1 MVLLVPKI
9 RVVGMY
15 IPETRDP
22 GMYVPTTRV
31 LGTHST
37 TNAADDRIQDM
48 GNNLDEWFI
57 MALIP
62 AKALIDQLS
71 P

>member
-1 MVLLVPKI
+1 MRPKLWKSHI
-9 RVVGMY
+9 VHSAEGTQN
-15 IPETRDP
+15 PGTHTRKA
-22 GMYVPTTRV
+22 RV
-31 LGTHST
+31 LVTHST